1 MPLLDR
7 DGSVLVVI
15 DLQPR
20 FWGDRLDAEDRR
32 CAAAGAPA
40 HRRSFMPSWVATKP
54 SLP

>member
-20 FWGDRLDAEDRR
+20 FWGDRLDDDDRR
-32 CAAAGAPA
+32 CAGEAAASQRQA
-40 HRRSFMPSWVATKP
+40 FRLFDHIFEY
-54 SLP
+54 

>member
-20 FWGDRLDAEDRR
+20 FWGDRLDDDDRQ
-32 CAAAGAPA
+32 CAAETAP
-40 HRRSFMPSWVATKP
+40 SPSDRAQGPVAAADAIA
-54 SLP
+54 